1 MNVSLGGAALDTPE
15 DNLFRNL
22 DRSKTMKQLR
32 EEDKAAAKAAEEAAK
47 AEEAKKE

>member
-15 DNLFRNL
+15 DTLFRNL

-32 EEDKAAAKAAEEAAK
+32 EEDKAAEEAAK